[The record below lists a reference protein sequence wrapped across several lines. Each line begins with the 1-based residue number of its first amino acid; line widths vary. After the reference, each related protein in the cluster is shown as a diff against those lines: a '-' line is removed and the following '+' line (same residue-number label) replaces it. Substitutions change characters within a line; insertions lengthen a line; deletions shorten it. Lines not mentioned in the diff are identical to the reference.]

1 MWIALAALSAMLVKA
16 FRARRRAPADSP
28 GDETVAT
35 ATGPLGGAGARTED
49 VGDAG
54 HGRYV
59 VPVLLLCA
67 LGVAL
72 AQAVVVPALPLF
84 QRQLELNPSVAAWLL
99 TSFMLASAVA
109 TPIAGR
115 LGDLIGYRRVLV
127 VCLLC
132 LAAGSALAAV
142 ADRGDWF
149 AGMVAGRVV
158 QGFSGGAFPLAF
170 GLARR
175 RVPERRLPGVIASLS
190 AMFGV
195 GGAVGM
201 AVAGPLA
208 DALGT
213 ASLFLLTLALALPA
227 LAGTLALRPDP
238 GRGSIRTRTTRSP
251 APTTRTT
258 LDLPGALL
266 LAATLVALLLGISQ
280 GRAWGWAAPLTIG
293 VLCGALV
300 FGAGFVG
307 TELRATAPLLDM
319 RLLRGRQPAA
329 IHAATVII
337 SVAMFAAVT
346 LIPQFVQ
353 TPGGDGGY
361 GYGFGVSAAR
371 TGLVI
376 APMAVCMLLAVPVST
391 RLAARTGNAT
401 TFRIGAGVAAVTLL
415 SLGAVHDRLWD
426 FLVAG
431 AALGTAYGFAFASLG
446 GLVVDA
452 VPAEQTGAATGVNT
466 ILRTIGG
473 AAGAQLATAIV
484 TGSGGTGGSMGGGSV
499 VPVESGY
506 STAFYAA
513 AVAAAA
519 ALLISVGARSE
530 GRRGRGERRAVIGEG

>member
-1 MWIALAALSAMLVKA
+1 
-16 FRARRRAPADSP
+16 
-28 GDETVAT
+28 
-35 ATGPLGGAGARTED
+35 
-49 VGDAG
+49 
-54 HGRYV
+54 
-59 VPVLLLCA
+59 
-67 LGVAL
+67 
-72 AQAVVVPALPLF
+72 
-84 QRQLELNPSVAAWLL
+84 
-99 TSFMLASAVA
+99 
-109 TPIAGR
+109 
-115 LGDLIGYRRVLV
+115 
-127 VCLLC
+127 
-132 LAAGSALAAV
+132 
-142 ADRGDWF
+142 
-149 AGMVAGRVV
+149 
-158 QGFSGGAFPLAF
+158 
-170 GLARR
+170 
-175 RVPERRLPGVIASLS
+175 
-190 AMFGV
+190 
-195 GGAVGM
+195 M

-213 ASLFLLTLALALPA
+213 AWLFLLTLALALPA
-227 LAGTLALRPDP
+227 LAGTLALRPDA
-238 GRGSIRTRTTRSP
+238 GHGSTRSRARTSP
-251 APTTRTT
+251 TSRTSPTLRTPTAPTTPSTPAPRTT

-280 GRAWGWAAPLTIG
+280 GRTWGWAAPLTIG
-293 VLCGALV
+293 VLCGAVVL
-300 FGAGFVG
+300 GAGFVV

-319 RLLRGRQPAA
+319 RLLRGRGPAA
-329 IHAATVII
+329 VHAATVII

-353 TPGGDGGY
+353 TPDGAGY

-426 FLVAG
+426 FLAAG

-484 TGSGGTGGSMGGGSV
+484 TGSAGGGSV
-499 VPVESGY
+499 VPTESGY

-519 ALLISVGARSE
+519 ALLISGGAKGGGRKVRSE
-530 GRRGRGERRAVIGEG
+530 R